1 MDPLLIAARFAAFT
15 CYLNT
20 RTSEP
25 GSPEDAGKYA
35 RENWKRFLPYVHQE
49 LGRLL
54 TTASSSLGERSG
66 YRPYRSARAHDENK
80 PVSPRNSNKTAE
92 R

>member
-25 GSPEDAGKYA
+25 SLTGRRRKVRQRKLESVFALCPSGIGKITDHRIDFFGQTIWLSPV
-35 RENWKRFLPYVHQE
+35 P
-49 LGRLL
+49 
-54 TTASSSLGERSG
+54 ERKG
-66 YRPYRSARAHDENK
+66 A
-80 PVSPRNSNKTAE
+80 
-92 R
+92 